1 MMNRRAFLT
10 RSLATTAGAAAF
22 TFVPQPAIAQSTA
35 EAPVWEPTYW
45 WWWVSWVDW
54 QNSMA
59 PPEEE
64 IYARNDGSSGG
75 FLTNWPD
82 PDDETNYTFFTEDI
96 LRANIGNYFAS
107 GGAAPSFN
115 TCKFLDAIG
124 IYTLGQ
130 LRAWLIAN
138 PEVLEEVAFIM
149 DVAPAAVL
157 IMGVLLVIALIAI
170 AAYC

>member
-1 MMNRRAFLT
+1 MNRRAFLT
-10 RSLATTAGAAAF
+10 SSVAAGASVAF
-22 TFVPQPAIAQSTA
+22 TFAPQPAVAQSAA
-35 EAPVWEPTYW
+35 EAPTWNPTYW

-54 QNSMA
+54 QNSML
-59 PPEEE
+59 PPEEL
-64 IYARNDGSSGG
+64 IYLGG
-75 FLTNWPD
+75 DRGGCGCFLTDWPN
-82 PDDETNYTFFTEDI
+82 PEDETNYTFFTEDI

-115 TCKFLDAIG
+115 LCKFLDAIG

>member
-1 MMNRRAFLT
+1 M
-10 RSLATTAGAAAF
+10 
-22 TFVPQPAIAQSTA
+22 
-35 EAPVWEPTYW
+35 Y
-45 WWWVSWVDW
+45 
-54 QNSMA
+54 

-64 IYARNDGSSGG
+64 IYLGG
-75 FLTNWPD
+75 RDRGGDYLTDWPN
-82 PDDETNYTFFTEDI
+82 PDDETNYTFFTEAL
-96 LRANIGNYFAS
+96 LRANIANHFAS

-124 IYTLGQ
+124 IYSLGQ